1 MCLGSCRRC
10 SGAGAR
16 GISET
21 SRDFSADGNPCAGVS
36 RSTCVGVTDEGLVA
50 GMATGD
56 DQAAAAF
63 VRRFQARVFGL
74 ALTIVGIPA
83 TAEEVAQ
90 EAFLRAWRFAGGYDP
105 RRGGVAT
112 WLLTITRNVAIDAVR
127 LSRDRPYEPDL
138 VLGLLAG
145 QGADTEVDGW
155 ADADRV
161 RSALRELPRDQAA
174 AVVLATFYGLT
185 AREIAERESI
195 PLGTAK
201 TRIRLGLSR
210 LRDRLEVGDA

>member
-1 MCLGSCRRC
+1 
-10 SGAGAR
+10 
-16 GISET
+16 
-21 SRDFSADGNPCAGVS
+21 
-36 RSTCVGVTDEGLVA
+36 VTDEGLVA
-50 GMATGD
+50 GMAAGD

-185 AREIAERESI
+185 AREIAERENV

>member
-1 MCLGSCRRC
+1 MA
-10 SGAGAR
+10 AGD
-16 GISET
+16 T
-21 SRDFSADGNPCAGVS
+21 
-36 RSTCVGVTDEGLVA
+36 
-50 GMATGD
+50 
-56 DQAAAAF
+56 QAATAF

-105 RRGGVAT
+105 RRGGVPS
-112 WLLTITRNVAIDAVR
+112 WLLTITRNVAIDTLRA
-127 LSRDRPYEPDL
+127 SRDRPYEPDM

-145 QGADTEVDGW
+145 QTVDTEVDGW

-161 RSALRELPRDQAA
+161 RSALRELPRDQAT

-185 AREIAERESI
+185 AREIAERERV